1 MMELF
6 HQDFVRNAFL
16 AGALVAV
23 LTAIVGYFVVMRSEA
38 FAAHALS
45 HIGFA
50 GATGAAVLG
59 ISSLFGMLGFTASA
73 ALAIGALEKRLRG
86 RHIEIGMVL
95 AFSLGLGVLFLQM
108 YSNSASEAVAILFG
122 SILSVDTD
130 PAAVRWMFIL
140 GGAALVAL
148 AIMFRPLTFASIDPE
163 TAEARGV
170 PVRFLSIAFMLL
182 LAITVA
188 EVVQIVGILLMF
200 ALLIAPPAIAQHL
213 FRRPA
218 VVILAAALMG
228 IAFTWFGLLLA
239 IWTGYPVSFFIAGSA
254 AATYLIVVGL
264 SHVIRPHHF
273 RPPEHPDR
281 EFVDHPQHQHA
292 HPHTHAHTHEHRH

>member
-1 MMELF
+1 MDLF
-6 HQDFVRNAFL
+6 HQEFIRNAFV
-16 AGALVAV
+16 AGTLVAV
-23 LTAIVGYFVVMRSEA
+23 LTAIIGYFVVMRAEA

-50 GATGAAVLG
+50 GATGAALLG
-59 ISSLFGMLGFTASA
+59 ISSLLGMLGFTAGA
-73 ALAIGALEKRLRG
+73 ALVIGTLEKRLRG

-95 AFSLGLGVLFLQM
+95 AFSLGLGVLFLHL
-108 YSNSASEAVAILFG
+108 YTRGATEAVAILFG
-122 SILSVDTD
+122 SILSVD
-130 PAAVRWMFIL
+130 PSGIRWTVIL
-140 GGAALVAL
+140 GLAALLAL
-148 AIMFRPLTFASIDPE
+148 AAMFRPLTFSSIDPE

-170 PVRFLSIAFMLL
+170 PVRFVSVAFMLL

-218 VVILAAALMG
+218 IVIAVAALLG
-228 IAFTWFGLLLA
+228 TSFTWFGLLLA
-239 IWTGYPVSFFIAGSA
+239 IWTPYPVSFYIAGSA
-254 AATYLIVVGL
+254 TASYLIVVGL
-264 SHVIRPHHF
+264 SHLIRPHRF

-281 EFVDHPQHQHA
+281 EFVDHPHHQHA
-292 HPHTHAHTHEHRH
+292 HPHAHTH

>member
-1 MMELF
+1 MTMDIFQQEF
-6 HQDFVRNAFL
+6 IRNAFL

-23 LTAIVGYFVVMRSEA
+23 LTAVIGYFVVMRAEA

-50 GATGAAVLG
+50 GATGAALLG
-59 ISSLFGMLGFTASA
+59 ISSLFGMLGFTMGA
-73 ALAIGALEKRLRG
+73 AVVIGAMEKRLRG
-86 RHIEIGMVL
+86 RHVEIGMVL
-95 AFSLGLGVLFLQM
+95 AFSLGLGVLFLHR
-108 YSNSASEAVAILFG
+108 YTRGATEAVAILFG
-122 SILSVDTD
+122 SILSVDTGD
-130 PAAVRWMFIL
+130 IGWILIL
-140 GGAALVAL
+140 GSAALLAL

-170 PVRFLSIAFMLL
+170 PVRLVSLAFMLL

-188 EVVQIVGILLMF
+188 EVVQVVGILLMF

-218 VVILAAALMG
+218 TVILAAALFG
-228 IAFTWFGLLLA
+228 VGFTWLGLLLA
-239 IWTGYPVSFFIAGSA
+239 IWTPYPVSFYIAGSA
-254 AATYLIVVGL
+254 TISYLLLVGF
-264 SHVIRPHHF
+264 SHVIRPHRF

-281 EFVDHPQHQHA
+281 EFVDHPHHQHA
-292 HPHTHAHTHEHRH
+292 HPHGHAHD

>member
-1 MMELF
+1 MDLY
-6 HQDFVRNAFL
+6 HQEFIRNAFL
-16 AGALVAV
+16 AGTLVAV
-23 LTAIVGYFVVMRSEA
+23 LTAIIGYFVVMRAET

-50 GATGAAVLG
+50 GATGAALLG
-59 ISSLFGMLGFTASA
+59 INSLFGMLGFTAGA
-73 ALAIGALEKRLRG
+73 AVVIGAMEKRLRG
-86 RHIEIGMVL
+86 RHVEIGMVL
-95 AFSLGLGVLFLQM
+95 AFSLGLGVLFLHL
-108 YSNSASEAVAILFG
+108 YTRGATEAVAILFG
-122 SILSVDTD
+122 SILSVD
-130 PAAVRWMFIL
+130 PAGIRWIL
-140 GGAALVAL
+140 VLGSAALMGLAL
-148 AIMFRPLTFASIDPE
+148 MFRPLTFSSIDPE

-170 PVRFLSIAFMLL
+170 PVRFISVAFMLL

-218 VVILAAALMG
+218 VVIAVAALLG

-239 IWTGYPVSFFIAGSA
+239 IWTPYPVSFYIAGSA
-254 AATYLIVVGL
+254 TATCLVIVGL
-264 SHVIRPHHF
+264 SHLVRPHRF

-281 EFVDHPQHQHA
+281 EFVDHPHHQHA
-292 HPHTHAHTHEHRH
+292 HPHVHSHS